1 LEGAYSFVLI
11 SILDPE
17 AMFIVKNTGTMVI
30 GFPESLNKTDDEEL
44 QPISDMSSEGKKK
57 EEEDIHKFQI
67 VSSDTTV
74 FQDYTKQYYNIEDKE
89 IMRLSL
95 NDKIEHTKIKSIKE
109 EGIKVALPAG
119 VPHYYVMEM
128 LAQPEAVCRS
138 LGYGGRLGGVDNI
151 IKLGGLDKYL
161 EELKGVDNLIIAA
174 CGTSYL
180 AGVYG
185 ENLMKKLGC
194 FKTVKSHLAS
204 EINGRDFPKK
214 DGGFLSISQSGE
226 TMDLLI
232 PFRLAKEHGQK
243 RINIVNKINSTLARE
258 NDCGV
263 FLNCGREF
271 SVASTKAF
279 VCQVTVLTLVAI
291 WFAQNKNFNAT
302 KNMRAKMI
310 NELKML
316 SGNMKKTLDSVNEKS
331 VEIAAKI
338 KGHRH
343 VFFCGEGIADCIAK
357 EGALK
362 MKELTYLHCQSIM
375 LPDMGN
381 NFF

>member
-1 LEGAYSFVLI
+1 
-11 SILDPE
+11 
-17 AMFIVKNTGTMVI
+17 
-30 GFPESLNKTDDEEL
+30 
-44 QPISDMSSEGKKK
+44 
-57 EEEDIHKFQI
+57 
-67 VSSDTTV
+67 V

-316 SGNMKKTLDSVNEKS
+316 SANMKKTLDSVNEKS
-331 VEIAAKI
+331 VEIAA
-338 KGHRH
+338 
-343 VFFCGEGIADCIAK
+343 
-357 EGALK
+357 
-362 MKELTYLHCQSIM
+362 
-375 LPDMGN
+375 
-381 NFF
+381 